1 MRRPKI
7 IVFAGSIRTG
17 SFNGR
22 LAALAAKELALRNAD
37 VTRISLADYPLPLYD
52 GDAEAASGAPEN
64 AKKLKRQFAAHHG
77 IFIAS
82 PEYNASITP
91 LLKNTLDWVSRVR
104 EPGEQPYP
112 AYRDRVFALG
122 AASNGTYGGY
132 RSLIA
137 LRHVLEL
144 GCGAWCCRTRSRSAT
159 PPRPSTKRKIYA
171 MPLKP
176 SGCAA
181 CLPVWSMSRTNTHR
195 DSAGVG
201 HLGQGHAQHR

>member
-7 IVFAGSIRTG
+7 LVFAGSIRAG

-22 LAALAAKELALRNAD
+22 LAALAAKELALLAAD

-52 GDAEAASGAPEN
+52 GDAEAADGTPDN
-64 AKKLKRQFAAHHG
+64 AKRLKRQFAAHHG

-91 LLKNTLDWVSRVR
+91 LLKNTLDWISRVR
-104 EPGEQPYP
+104 EAGEQPR
-112 AYRDRVFALG
+112 AAFRDRVFALG

-144 GCGAWCCRTRSRSAT
+144 GCGALVLPDQVAIRDAASAFDEAENLRDAGDADRLRSMLARLVDVAHQ
-159 PPRPSTKRKIYA
+159 YA
-171 MPLKP
+171 VP
-176 SGCAA
+176 
-181 CLPVWSMSRTNTHR
+181 
-195 DSAGVG
+195 
-201 HLGQGHAQHR
+201 

>member
-7 IVFAGSIRTG
+7 LVFAGSIRTG

-22 LAALAAKELALRNAD
+22 LAALAARELALLAAD

-52 GDAEAASGAPEN
+52 GDAEAESGAPEN
-64 AKKLKRQFAAHHG
+64 AKKLKRRFTAHHG

-82 PEYNASITP
+82 PEYNASLTP
-91 LLKNTLDWVSRVR
+91 LLKNTLDWVSRAHER
-104 EPGEQPYP
+104 GEQPR
-112 AYRDRVFALG
+112 AAFRDRVFALG

-144 GCGAWCCRTRSRSAT
+144 GCGALVLPDQVAIRNAASAFDEAENLRDAGDGDRLRSMLARLVDVAHQ
-159 PPRPSTKRKIYA
+159 YA
-171 MPLKP
+171 VP
-176 SGCAA
+176 
-181 CLPVWSMSRTNTHR
+181 
-195 DSAGVG
+195 
-201 HLGQGHAQHR
+201 